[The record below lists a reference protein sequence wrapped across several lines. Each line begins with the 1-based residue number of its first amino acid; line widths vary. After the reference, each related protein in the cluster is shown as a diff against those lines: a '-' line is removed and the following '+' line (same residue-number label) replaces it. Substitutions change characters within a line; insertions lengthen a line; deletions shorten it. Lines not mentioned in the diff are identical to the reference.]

1 MCLCVCRQPQGP
13 SKGQNKNEASSFIW
27 SPCALDSEPGQSA
40 DQFYKYQNQKLSLP
54 NIFTNCILLG
64 LAFFLAKSKEIKR
77 KMLAEL
83 VLDLYTI
90 IAFVFLLVTALCLGV
105 SVHPRVKDT
114 GCSALESSRHTS
126 STALPLC
133 QQGRVLLLCG
143 HQGNS
148 IPHTGLGTTLRQQ
161 QFRCDL

>member
-64 LAFFLAKSKEIKR
+64 LAIFLAKSKEIKR

-83 VLDLYTI
+83 VLDLCTI

-126 STALPLC
+126 QHRTAAVPAR
-133 QQGRVLLLCG
+133 QGSPALWPPGKQHSSHGVRNYLEATAIQV
-143 HQGNS
+143 
-148 IPHTGLGTTLRQQ
+148 
-161 QFRCDL
+161 